1 MAKKEKQ
8 RLSRLRFNFGHLL
21 EGIRGEYR
29 DVELDYPEITFSDD
43 VSLAP
48 LQGTFRA
55 TRTGEG
61 IYLSGTLT
69 STVEADCTRCLDTV
83 RLPISFQLDDLFYY
97 PASTAPPGELS
108 VGDEGIVD
116 LAPLI
121 RELSLLEIPMQVYCR
136 EECKGICVEC
146 GKNLNEGPCDC
157 VFDDIDPRLAAL
169 RVLLDRDDES

>member
-21 EGIRGEYR
+21 EGDRSAYR
-29 DVELDYPEITFSDD
+29 DVELDYPEVEVSED
-43 VSLAP
+43 VTLAP
-48 LQGTFRA
+48 LQGEFRA

-61 IYLSGTLT
+61 IYLSGRLNSLIET
-69 STVEADCTRCLDTV
+69 ECTRCLDTV
-83 RLPISFQLDDLFYY
+83 HVPISFQLDDLFYY
-97 PASTAPPGELS
+97 PPSSAPPGELS
-108 VGDEGIVD
+108 VGEEGIID

-136 EECKGICVEC
+136 EGCKGICVQC

-157 VFDDIDPRLAAL
+157 VFDDVDPRLAAL
-169 RVLLDRDDES
+169 RQLLEDGDES